1 MIGCMVFEEVNNMTA
16 RVNAIL
22 SRVLSVEIGN
32 QEKWKNKD
40 MDNGFDTTDR
50 DEAVTE
56 LQQFMRDN
64 NIEFRTDYYF
74 DGLNS

>member
-1 MIGCMVFEEVNNMTA
+1 MTA

>member
-1 MIGCMVFEEVNNMTA
+1 MTA

-22 SRVLSVEIGN
+22 SRVLSEELGR
-32 QEKWKNKD
+32 QEKWKNQD
-40 MDNGFDTTDR
+40 TDNGFDTTDR

-74 DGLNS
+74 EGRNS

>member
-1 MIGCMVFEEVNNMTA
+1 MVYNKEDTNMTA

-22 SRVLSVEIGN
+22 SRVLSEEIGR

-40 MDNGFDTTDR
+40 MDNGFNTTDR
-50 DEAVTE
+50 DEAVAE

-64 NIEFRTDYYF
+64 DIEFRTDYYF

>member
-1 MIGCMVFEEVNNMTA
+1 MTA

-22 SRVLSVEIGN
+22 SRVLSEEIGR

-50 DEAVTE
+50 DEAVAE

-64 NIEFRTDYYF
+64 NIEFRTDYYL
-74 DGLNS
+74 DGRNG